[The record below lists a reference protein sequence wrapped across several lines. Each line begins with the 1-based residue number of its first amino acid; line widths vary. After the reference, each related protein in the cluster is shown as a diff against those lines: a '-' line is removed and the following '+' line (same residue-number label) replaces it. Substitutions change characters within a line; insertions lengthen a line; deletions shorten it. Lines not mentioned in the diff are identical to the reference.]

1 MAASVQQD
9 AAHAAALQTAKQRVR
24 DYSAVCAPTWADTQ
38 NPRLKPTFPRD
49 ARRVLKQVHPDTGIT
64 KEGLQ
69 VLDDFLLSHLAK
81 LCDQASGLH
90 PNGGFQV
97 TDEKTFHWAED
108 VHILGEADN
117 KLLLG
122 NDNDGF
128 CDDEPVWYAR
138 SSLPAEMQAKIQVWD
153 ATSDSEKLVA
163 LKNSIVSWQ
172 LKEAK
177 PFATYTAAADPR
189 AKLSSAARPTFPGGV
204 DSRDVQSA
212 VRLVLPG
219 EIAKHAVSEGTKAV
233 TKFSF
238 NFDDGKSFSS
248 AAGLQFSVARVGSL
262 MTERTRRTVSAGA
275 AVYMTAVLEY
285 LSAEVLELS
294 GNAARDNRKSQI
306 TPRHILLACA
316 NDEELNAML
325 RAANASVVGGGVVP
339 FIQPA
344 LQRLPKGP
352 KPKPE
357 GGEEG
362 GDDGDGEENVH
373 FVGELA
379 THLEEDAINAVLD
392 EDGAA
397 EWDEALRGLRALDD
411 EEIEGF
417 LLLSSAQ
424 NEHASQRC
432 AARYE
437 MESTAKQQQQQQQ
450 RRRYRRVLRDNIQGL
465 THHAIGAL
473 CARAG
478 VLKLSHLV
486 FEELRGVVKAH
497 LSHLIRDTVQ
507 FSEHCRSKIVKPEH
521 VLKALQVGRKR
532 RELWGTLGQ
541 LAVQP
546 SGEQGGAVTGS
557 FALSNVPPAL
567 VAAFPELA
575 FDWYGAATAAE
586 AKEKEA
592 AAAEGT
598 SAEEGEEEEQQEQ
611 QEEEEEEPEGAK
623 DEDDGAT
630 SIQARHKAA
639 LRMIQSEQRKTGL
652 CLPFLPFARIVAEI
666 GQDFRCDLVYD
677 PAAIRIMA
685 EDLQSYLIVLLEGAN
700 LQAIRFYHG
709 GSEYTF
715 LDADHIQLARRMR
728 GERT

>member
-1 MAASVQQD
+1 
-9 AAHAAALQTAKQRVR
+9 
-24 DYSAVCAPTWADTQ
+24 
-38 NPRLKPTFPRD
+38 
-49 ARRVLKQVHPDTGIT
+49 
-64 KEGLQ
+64 
-69 VLDDFLLSHLAK
+69 
-81 LCDQASGLH
+81 
-90 PNGGFQV
+90 
-97 TDEKTFHWAED
+97 
-108 VHILGEADN
+108 
-117 KLLLG
+117 
-122 NDNDGF
+122 
-128 CDDEPVWYAR
+128 
-138 SSLPAEMQAKIQVWD
+138 
-153 ATSDSEKLVA
+153 
-163 LKNSIVSWQ
+163 
-172 LKEAK
+172 
-177 PFATYTAAADPR
+177 
-189 AKLSSAARPTFPGGV
+189 
-204 DSRDVQSA
+204 
-212 VRLVLPG
+212 
-219 EIAKHAVSEGTKAV
+219 
-233 TKFSF
+233 
-238 NFDDGKSFSS
+238 
-248 AAGLQFSVARVGSL
+248 
-262 MTERTRRTVSAGA
+262 
-275 AVYMTAVLEY
+275 
-285 LSAEVLELS
+285 
-294 GNAARDNRKSQI
+294 
-306 TPRHILLACA
+306 
-316 NDEELNAML
+316 ML

-417 LLLSSAQ
+417 QLLSALRMSMQVNDAPHGTRWSRRQ
-424 NEHASQRC
+424 SSSSSSSSGGGIGGCC
-432 AARYE
+432 ATTSRA
-437 MESTAKQQQQQQQ
+437 
-450 RRRYRRVLRDNIQGL
+450 L

-567 VAAFPELA
+567 VAAFPELV

-586 AKEKEA
+586 VKEK
-592 AAAEGT
+592 G
-598 SAEEGEEEEQQEQ
+598 SGCR
-611 QEEEEEEPEGAK
+611 GHFSGGRGGR
-623 DEDDGAT
+623 GAT
-630 SIQARHKAA
+630 GATGRGGREPRAPRTRTMVRLPSKHVTR
-639 LRMIQSEQRKTGL
+639 QRYG
-652 CLPFLPFARIVAEI
+652 
-666 GQDFRCDLVYD
+666 
-677 PAAIRIMA
+677 
-685 EDLQSYLIVLLEGAN
+685 
-700 LQAIRFYHG
+700 
-709 GSEYTF
+709 
-715 LDADHIQLARRMR
+715 
-728 GERT
+728 